1 MSNDLIADIST
12 NPNSIS
18 AFTGVNVSEG
28 MQRALVN
35 NGMRQ
40 FASMVKASFAANAG
54 TITSA
59 STLTLASISTGDY
72 IFLTPSGGSSSI
84 SSFGTATAGLSKRL
98 EALGTVILRNDSA
111 KLNLPSGSDL
121 TISTGDVIYARALS
135 DTSWKV
141 IHFPNNGIPQS
152 IVNASSITASDT
164 SSVLILS
171 GGTVA
176 KANASALSGSL
187 PRNYISG
194 LGLSNAADTAHDITV
209 AVGEARDSTDAYDI
223 ILAAAL
229 TKQIDASWSVGDN
242 AGGLFTGVVANST
255 WYHFFLIRRSDT
267 GVVDAGFDTS
277 ITAAN
282 IPSGYDAYRRIG
294 SVLTDGSAN
303 IRQFVERGTGTDRE
317 FWFVTPQL
325 DIDDD
330 NPGTAAVTRT
340 LSTPLGVS
348 TKALMNLGV
357 YSTSGTNVA
366 AYLSDLSTTDLAVQ
380 AVATT
385 PAANPGATLGGG
397 LATIYSWGG
406 AQVWTNTS
414 SQIRSRVS
422 TSDATTRL
430 SIVTLGWLDTL

>member
-1 MSNDLIADIST
+1 MSNDLLTEYSL

-28 MQRALVN
+28 MARNLVN
-35 NGMRQ
+35 NAMRQ
-40 FASMVKASFAANAG
+40 FASTVRANVAANAG

-84 SSFGTATAGLSKRL
+84 TSFGTATAGLSKRL
-98 EALGTVILRNDSA
+98 EALGTVILRNDSS
-111 KLNLPSGSDL
+111 KLNLPSASDL

-176 KANASALSGSL
+176 KANASAIAGSL
-187 PRNYISG
+187 PREYISG
-194 LGLSNAADTAHDITV
+194 LTLASAADTDHDITV

-223 ILAAAL
+223 TLSAAL
-229 TKQIDASWSVGDN
+229 TKQIDAAWSVGDN
-242 AGGLFTGVVANST
+242 AGGLFSGAVANST
-255 WYHFFLIRRSDT
+255 WYYFFLIRRSDT

-282 IPSGYDAYRRIG
+282 IPTDYDAYRLLGAVR
-294 SVLTDGSAN
+294 TNGSAN
-303 IRQFVERGTGTDRE
+303 ILGFKQRGGGSSRRFMFDTPIVDVA
-317 FWFVTPQL
+317 VT
-325 DIDDD
+325 
-330 NPGTAAVTRT
+330 NPGTSAVART
-340 LSTPLGVS
+340 LTVPPLGVLAIVQPAVYAGTGVEANLLLSS
-348 TKALMNLGV
+348 T
-357 YSTSGTNVA
+357 
-366 AYLSDLSTTDLAVQ
+366 DQTD
-380 AVATT
+380 TT
-385 PAANPGATLGGG
+385 PQTVGTASLTAGGNVTG
-397 LATIYSWGG
+397 LISAKWCFSY
-406 AQVWTNTS
+406 AEVDADTS
-414 SQIRSRVS
+414 SQIRTRVS
-422 TSDATTRL
+422 GAIADTRMGV
-430 SIVTLGWLDTL
+430 ITLGWQYEF